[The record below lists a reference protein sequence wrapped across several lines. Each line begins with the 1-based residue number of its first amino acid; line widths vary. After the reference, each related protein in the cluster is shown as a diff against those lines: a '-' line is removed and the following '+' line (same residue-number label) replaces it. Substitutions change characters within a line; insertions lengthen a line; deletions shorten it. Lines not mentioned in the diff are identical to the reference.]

1 MALSQDADP
10 VRAAAATQ
18 GGESSDAGSAALTP
32 EIVREVA
39 DKVFALMLQDL
50 RIEFERTRTLRTRRW

>member
-10 VRAAAATQ
+10 VRATAAAH
-18 GGESSDAGSAALTP
+18 GAESSDADSAALTP

>member
-1 MALSQDADP
+1 MALSHDASR
-10 VRAAAATQ
+10 VRATAATQ
-18 GGESSDAGSAALTP
+18 GAESSDAGSAALTP

-50 RIEFERTRTLRTRRW
+50 RIEFERTRKLRMRRW